1 MKTFEVDGITYR
13 FQKTKE
19 WNNLRVV
26 EGNLGEGITG
36 LTLPWKNPG
45 EYRILINSDLS
56 EKEKVEVFIREML
69 HLYRDDHELKE
80 ESAQKIAA
88 AYQQI
93 TEEILG
99 DK

>member
-1 MKTFEVDGITYR
+1 MKTFEVDGITYH

-36 LTLPWKNPG
+36 LSLPWKNPG

-56 EKEKVEVFIREML
+56 ETEKVKVFIREML
-69 HLYRDDHELKE
+69 HLYRDDHEVKGE
-80 ESAQKIAA
+80 AAQKIQAA
-88 AYQQI
+88 CQQI
-93 TEEILG
+93 TEELLG
-99 DK
+99 DI